1 MLIFVYNEP
10 LKTTDNSQQTT
21 DFGYSVTEPVEVP
34 NYAFDK
40 LRQRLLLEA
49 HCSRLITPKR

>member
-1 MLIFVYNEP
+1 MLIFVCNEP

-34 NYAFDK
+34 NYALDK
-40 LRQRLLLEA
+40 LRHLVLGSQ
-49 HCSRLITPKR
+49 LIARSPKR